1 MGASERLVRTAT
13 LAELEDAGRLVRSVE
28 GQAVVIFISDG
39 KVYAVDNRCPHMGF
53 PLHRGTLSGRVL
65 TCHWHHARFDVA
77 TGGTFDPW
85 ADDVRCYPV
94 EVRDG
99 DIWLDVG
106 PRPDRRKHQQRR
118 LSEGLEHNL
127 PLVVAKTV
135 IALVEGGEQL
145 SEPIS
150 IGLRFGARNRSRGWG
165 QGLTMLT
172 ALANLAPNIDGE
184 TRLRSIYQGLAA
196 VAKDCEGQPPRFG
209 LTPLPGP
216 VDDVAT
222 LKAWFR
228 QFVEVRDTEGA
239 ERCLVTAVDSG
250 VDKLA
255 VADMLF
261 AAATDHRYIQIGHVM
276 DFTNKALEAL
286 DLTGWENAPAVLPS
300 LAFGFATAS
309 RMEEANA
316 WRHPVDVVALL
327 EAAFER
333 IGPAVNAGRAHVG
346 RWTQSRELMG
356 ILLGEDPGGALDALL
371 QQVQD
376 GATVAELAAE
386 VSHAAA
392 LRIAQFQ
399 TTNEFG
405 DWDTALHTFSFAHAV
420 HEAALRCPSVEL
432 LRGVLDA
439 AMSIYLDR
447 FLNVP
452 PAKVPM
458 FRGESEDPQLVLD
471 ALPSLLDQQ
480 QQVNQAA
487 DLAARYLDAG
497 GDVAPLVAA
506 LGRLLVRED
515 RDFHTI
521 QAVEA
526 VVREIRSTTDT
537 STIKDFLVA
546 AVRYLAAHSPTVR
559 ASDQTFQIAHRL
571 ARGDKLYENAETRV
585 ATVLFTDI
593 VESTTRASLHGDRR
607 WRDLLELHNE
617 VVRAEFARFG
627 GKEHDFTGD
636 GFLALFESPTR
647 ALHCARTIVESVSRL
662 GIPLRAGVH
671 TGECEVRGD
680 DIRGIAFHVGARVV
694 ALAQPGEIWLTS
706 TVRDL
711 ISGSGM
717 RLEDRGDHDLKGI
730 DGPVRLYVLRP

>member
-1 MGASERLVRTAT
+1 MAMPERLVRAAS
-13 LAELEDAGRLVRSVE
+13 LAELESAGRLVLSVE
-28 GQAVVIFISDG
+28 GHAVVVFRAEA
-39 KVYAVDNRCPHMGF
+39 KVFAVDNRCPHMGF

-106 PRPDRRKHQQRR
+106 PRPDRRKHHQRR
-118 LSEGLEHNL
+118 LGEGLEHNL
-127 PLVVAKTV
+127 PLVVAKSV
-135 IALVEGGEQL
+135 IALVESGEQL

-150 IGLRFGARNRSRGWG
+150 IGLRFGTRNRARGWG

-172 ALANLAPNIDGE
+172 ALANLAPEMDGE
-184 TRLRSIYQGLAA
+184 TRLRSVYQGLAA
-196 VAKDCEGQPPRFG
+196 VAKDCEGQPTRFSI
-209 LTPLPGP
+209 TPLPGH
-216 VDDVAT
+216 VADVAT

-228 QFVEVRDTEGA
+228 QFVEVRDAEGA
-239 ERCLVTAVDSG
+239 ERCLATAIASG

-255 VADMLF
+255 LADMLF
-261 AAATDHRYIQIGHVM
+261 AAATDHRYIQVGHVM

-286 DLTGWENAPAVLPS
+286 DLTGWENAAAVLPS
-300 LAFGFATAS
+300 LAYGFATAS

-316 WRHPVDVVALL
+316 WRHPIDVVCLL
-327 EAAFER
+327 EGAFEHL
-333 IGPAVNAGRAHVG
+333 GDAVASNGTRVR
-346 RWTQSRELMG
+346 RWRPTGELTG
-356 ILLGEDPGGALDALL
+356 ILLGEDPSGALDALL
-371 QQVQD
+371 QQIQD
-376 GATVAELAAE
+376 GATVAELAAV

-399 TTNEFG
+399 TANEFG

-420 HEAALRCPSVEL
+420 HRAALRCPSVEL

-439 AMSIYLDR
+439 AMSVYLDR
-447 FLNVP
+447 FLNIP
-452 PAKVPM
+452 PARVPA
-458 FRGESEDPQLVLD
+458 FRGQKEDPLVILD
-471 ALPSLLDQQ
+471 SLPSLLDQQ

-487 DLAARYLDAG
+487 DLVARYLDAG
-497 GDVAPLVAA
+497 GAVAPLVAT

-526 VVREIRSTTDT
+526 AVSEIRSADGAA
-537 STIKDFLVA
+537 TIRDFLVA

-559 ASDQTFQIAHRL
+559 ATDQTFQIAYRL
-571 ARGDKLYENAETRV
+571 ARGDKLYENVETRV
-585 ATVLFTDI
+585 ATVLVTDI
-593 VESTTRASLHGDRR
+593 VESTTRATVHGDRR
-607 WRDLLELHNE
+607 WHDLLEMHNE
-617 VVRAEFARFG
+617 VIRSELSRFG

-636 GFLALFESPTR
+636 GFLSLFESPTR
-647 ALHCARTIVESVSRL
+647 ALHCARAIVESVGRL

-717 RLEDRGDHDLKGI
+717 RLEDRGDHELKGV
-730 DGPVRLYVLRP
+730 DGPVRLYVLLP